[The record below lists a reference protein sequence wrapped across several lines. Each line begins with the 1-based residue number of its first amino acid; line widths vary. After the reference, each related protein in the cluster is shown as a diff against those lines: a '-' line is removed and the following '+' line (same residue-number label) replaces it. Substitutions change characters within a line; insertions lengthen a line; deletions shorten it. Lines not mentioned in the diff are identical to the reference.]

1 MILLIVNSQCEQVQY
16 LHACI
21 IVKAKMLSFFADKPT
36 RPVIM
41 LPDKNI
47 AFVGGTFTIKCVADG
62 LPRPRYNIT
71 HNGTLVSD
79 EAMYFKSTEWDDAG
93 LYTCISINSLGT
105 NSSSAV
111 LIVEG
116 SIQSLC

>member
-1 MILLIVNSQCEQVQY
+1 MQY
-16 LHACI
+16 LHVFT
-21 IVKAKMLSFFADKPT
+21 IVKTKVLSFFADKPT

-41 LPDKNI
+41 VPDKNK
-47 AFVGGTFTIKCVADG
+47 AFVGKHFTIKCVADG
-62 LPRPRYNIT
+62 LPKPSYNIT

-79 EAMYFKSTEWDDAG
+79 DAMYFKSTEWDDAG
-93 LYTCISINSLGT
+93 LYTCISSNILGT

-116 SIQSLC
+116 SDIK

>member
-1 MILLIVNSQCEQVQY
+1 MKY
-16 LHACI
+16 LHVFT

-41 LPDKNI
+41 VPDKNI
-47 AFVGGTFTIKCVADG
+47 AFIGKHFTIKCVADG
-62 LPRPRYNIT
+62 VPKPSYSIT

-79 EAMYFKSTEWDDAG
+79 DATYFKSTEWDDAG
-93 LYTCISINSLGT
+93 LYTCISSNSLGT
-105 NSSSAV
+105 NSSSSV

-116 SIQSLC
+116 NDIK